1 VLINE
6 KKDLTRI
13 ARTNNKKKI
22 FSFMG
27 DLNFIRTSN
36 KTMMEKINIKK

>member
-1 VLINE
+1 MLINE

-13 ARTNNKKKI
+13 ARTNIKKKI
-22 FSFMG
+22 FSLMG
-27 DLNFIRTSN
+27 DLNLIKTSN